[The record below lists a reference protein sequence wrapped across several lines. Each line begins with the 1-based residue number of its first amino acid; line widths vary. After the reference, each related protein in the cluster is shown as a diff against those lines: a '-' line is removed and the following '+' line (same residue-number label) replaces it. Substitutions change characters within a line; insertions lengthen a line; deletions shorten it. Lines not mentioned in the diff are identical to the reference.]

1 MSQHKIEIR
10 LGLTGSGKSL
20 NQTEEPVLAALLNN
34 EVVYCSYWINWNGD
48 NYHYFNEFNEVKN
61 LRNCVV
67 VFDEVTDFF
76 DPREW
81 EAEGSEVRRWFR
93 LHRHRHLDI
102 YANTQDISLVAKTI
116 GTLAHNWLWC
126 KENNDSWLMAWILKQ
141 FKITR
146 IGIKIAPMTYQ
157 ELKKMANGW
166 DLGEKVEEVGGFQ
179 AIYYNHKK
187 ILHHEL
193 DDHKIELVH
202 RYCPICEMRQDGI
215 TKEELELGKEA
226 ALKIWTKKRSQ
237 IPKEETKK
245 WVKQDNKGIY
255 HLIEEEFCQRHTTT
269 PLEIRETGL
278 YDTDYEPEV
287 REKKIMVQLMV
298 ESTKMQP
305 YKGSLSPRQSQL
317 IEELEK

>member
-1 MSQHKIEIR
+1 MSRHKIEIR

-116 GTLAHNWLWC
+116 GTLAHSWLWC
-126 KENNDSWLMAWILKQ
+126 KENNDGWLYTWILKQ
-141 FKITR
+141 FR
-146 IGIKIAPMTYQ
+146 IERVGVKIAPMTYQ
-157 ELKKMANGW
+157 ELKKMANGF
-166 DLGEKVEEVGGFQ
+166 DIGEKVEEVGGFQ
-179 AIYYNHKK
+179 AIYYKK
-187 ILHHEL
+187 DKLYHHEL
-193 DDHKIELVH
+193 DQFKIELVH
-202 RYCPICEMRQDGI
+202 RYCPECEMRQDGI
-215 TKEELELGKEA
+215 TKEELKLEEEIHKE
-226 ALKIWTKKRSQ
+226 IYTKKRGQ
-237 IPKEETKK
+237 ILKEDTLKICQK
-245 WVKQDNKGIY
+245 DNKGLY
-255 HLIEEEFCQRHTTT
+255 HLREEEFCRRHTTT

-287 REKKIMVQLMV
+287 REKPIMIKLL
-298 ESTKMQP
+298 TKGETLVP
-305 YKGSLSPRQSQL
+305 YKGSLSKRQSQL